1 MILIVIVVC
10 QSFIILN
17 YKHQLKQQKEQLIN
31 QKQSEEPKLPIE
43 EKVEK
48 DKELPLETVEDIPKE
63 AATYAEALSAAQTHN
78 KNIFVYFGAKWC
90 HNCVQFG
97 QVIADKEVKEKLSK
111 YIFVYVDIDK
121 NRDLVRKYK
130 ISGVPYYAIINSK
143 ESIILEGKGYLN
155 KESFLNWLQSKTNNF
170 ENPESTFLQP
180 EQ

>member
-31 QKQSEEPKLPIE
+31 QKQSEKPKLPIE

-78 KNIFVYFGAKWC
+78 KNIFVYFE
-90 HNCVQFG
+90 FFS
-97 QVIADKEVKEKLSK
+97 ILLS
-111 YIFVYVDIDK
+111 
-121 NRDLVRKYK
+121 
-130 ISGVPYYAIINSK
+130 
-143 ESIILEGKGYLN
+143 
-155 KESFLNWLQSKTNNF
+155 
-170 ENPESTFLQP
+170 
-180 EQ
+180 